1 MGCLL
6 KIQYQIEKPCRATK
20 QIQLA
25 ECMGNRLV
33 PNTIRALGGG
43 GCPRA
48 LIVLG
53 TLCISHTPLR
63 GMVYLLH
70 KPFSGE

>member
-25 ECMGNRLV
+25 ECMGNPLV
-33 PNTIRALGGG
+33 PNTIRALWGGGGGGG

-48 LIVLG
+48 
-53 TLCISHTPLR
+53 R
-63 GMVYLLH
+63 VY
-70 KPFSGE
+70 K